1 MLKWGLVEV
10 AGFFAFFCFFVEPQ
24 NFINDFHVGEQHTP
38 TTIALQP
45 EAVKHVAGVFAGFYS
60 ASEFVPSVA
69 YQLAA
74 GEASDWDN
82 HVSVSPTGNSSVPL
96 NVRLRRRLSWF
107 L

>member
-1 MLKWGLVEV
+1 MKRGLVEV
-10 AGFFAFFCFFVEPQ
+10 AGFFAFFCFFIEPQ
-24 NFINDFHVGEQHTP
+24 NFVNYFYVGEQHTSA
-38 TTIALQP
+38 TVAF
-45 EAVKHVAGVFAGFYS
+45 EAKAVEYVTGVFAGSDS
-60 ASEFVPSVA
+60 AGEFVPSVA

-82 HVSVSPTGNSSVPL
+82 HVSFSPIGNSSVPL